1 MRSEPAHTASRL
13 IAASAAEIYR
23 AHLDPESVVRWRA
36 PAGMR
41 GRIFR
46 FEPWEGG
53 SYWMQLEHDD
63 PSLRGKT
70 GDGTD
75 RFEGQFVEL
84 VPERRIVERVRF
96 ESEDPA
102 FAGEMRLITTLEPE
116 AGGTRVTLLA
126 EDVPSGIRAED
137 HAVGMASALE
147 NLAAWVEDPA
157 AR

>member
-23 AHLDPESVVRWRA
+23 A
-36 PAGMR
+36 
-41 GRIFR
+41 
-46 FEPWEGG
+46 
-53 SYWMQLEHDD
+53 
-63 PSLRGKT
+63 T

-126 EDVPSGIRAED
+126 EDVPSGISAED
-137 HAVGMASALE
+137 HAVGMASAL
-147 NLAAWVEDPA
+147 
-157 AR
+157 